1 VRDKPPQD
9 QSPLVIGYQWVGRIM
24 TVVLE
29 MVIPGAI
36 GLGLDN
42 WLGTKVIFTL
52 PGFALGVTLAV
63 WQLVRMTSPAKSRND
78 QRTADEKRGN
88 RES

>member
-1 VRDKPPQD
+1 MHEKPPQD

-42 WLGTKVIFTL
+42 WLGTKAIFTL
-52 PGFALGVTLAV
+52 AGFALGVTLAV
-63 WQLVRMTSPAKSRND
+63 WQLIRMTTPPKSRRD
-78 QRTADEKRGN
+78 
-88 RES
+88 